1 MDLYLFDFDKT
12 LYAFDFRRRLPALAD
27 MTGASQYRLASRWWA
42 GGYERRAEAGEWPT
56 SAEYLAEFERVTG
69 AALSLDQWRAAR
81 ALASTR
87 IPGSM
92 AALAR
97 AATLGTAAVFSNNP
111 SPFAESLAVLAPDV
125 VEIVGPRAMVSCQI
139 GLRKPDPA
147 AFAAVLD
154 RLGATPEN
162 TFFAD
167 DSPSNV
173 AGAAGLG
180 ITAHLLAYVDGVPQT
195 GALDAAITAFA
206 ER

>member
-12 LYAFDFRRRLPALAD
+12 LYAFDFRLRLPALALL
-27 MTGASQYRLASRWWA
+27 TGTSQYHLASTWWG

-56 SAEYLAEFERVTG
+56 SAEYLAEFELVTG
-69 AALSLDQWRAAR
+69 AALSLEQWREAR

-97 AATLGTAAVFSNNP
+97 TAALGTAALFSNNP
-111 SPFAESLAVLAPDV
+111 SPFAESLELLAPDV
-125 VEIVGPRAMVSCQI
+125 AELVGPNRVVSCEI
-139 GLRKPDPA
+139 GLRKPQPA
-147 AFAAVLD
+147 AFLAALD
-154 RLGATPEN
+154 RFGVTPEDA
-162 TFFAD
+162 FFVD

-173 AGAAGLG
+173 AGAASVG
-180 ITAHLLAYVDGVPQT
+180 ITAHRLEYRDGEPQT
-195 GALDAAITAFA
+195 EALDAAITSFA